1 MLAFTWVTLRF
12 IHFTSL
18 MLVFGCALYGA
29 WLAPVSVRRLMMR
42 RFMRLQRH
50 AAMWSFI
57 SATLMLA
64 VQGGL
69 MGSGWQDVFSVDIW
83 GAVLQT
89 QFGGVWLWQII
100 LALVTLVV
108 TLIVPR
114 SMSRLLLMLT
124 IAQCILL
131 AGVGHATLH
140 DGATRAVQQ
149 LNHALHLVC
158 AAAWFG
164 GLLPV
169 LYCMRMAQ
177 GRWQQQAIATMMR
190 FSRFGHL
197 FVIGV
202 LLTGITNG
210 LFIVG
215 LSFPWHAAYGQL
227 LLLKCVLVALMVA
240 IALANRYVLVPRMQQ
255 DNRCM
260 TLYFIWMTKIEWGIG
275 AVVLAIVSLFATL
288 EPF

>member
-1 MLAFTWVTLRF
+1 MLAFTWVALRF
-12 IHFTSL
+12 IHFTTL

-29 WLAPVSVRRLMMR
+29 WLAPVSLRRLMMR
-42 RFMRLQRH
+42 RFLHLQRH
-50 AAMWSFI
+50 AAAWSFI
-57 SATLMLA
+57 SGTLMLA

-69 MGSGWQDVFSVDIW
+69 MGAGWQDVLSITVW

-89 QFGGVWLWQII
+89 QFGGVWLWQI
-100 LALVTLVV
+100 
-108 TLIVPR
+108 
-114 SMSRLLLMLT
+114 M
-124 IAQCILL
+124 L

-140 DGATRAVQQ
+140 DSLTGTLHQI
-149 LNHALHLVC
+149 NHALHLIC

-169 LYCMRMAQ
+169 FYCMKMAQ
-177 GRWQQQAIATMMR
+177 GRWRDQAISTMMR
-190 FSRFGHL
+190 FSRYGHL

-202 LLTGITNG
+202 LLTGIMNA

-215 LSFPWHAAYGQL
+215 FSVPWHAAYGKL
-227 LLLKCVLVALMVA
+227 LLLKCALVMLMVA
-240 IALANRYVLVPRMQQ
+240 IALVNRYVLVPRMQQ

-260 TLYFIWMTKIEWGIG
+260 TLYFIWMTKLEWGIG

>member
-1 MLAFTWVTLRF
+1 MLALTWVALRF
-12 IHFTSL
+12 IHFTTL

-42 RFMRLQRH
+42 RFLRLQRH
-50 AAMWSFI
+50 AATWSFI

-64 VQGGL
+64 IQGGL
-69 MGSGWQDVFSVDIW
+69 MGSGWQDVISVEIW

-108 TLIVPR
+108 TIIVPH
-114 SMSRLLLMLT
+114 SMSRLLLIMT
-124 IAQCILL
+124 IAQFILL

-140 DGATRAVQQ
+140 DGVVRAIQQ
-149 LNHALHLVC
+149 LNHALHLIC

-169 LYCMRMAQ
+169 IYCMRMAK
-177 GRWQQQAIATMMR
+177 GRWRQQAISAMMR
-190 FSRFGHL
+190 FSRYGHL

-202 LLTGITNG
+202 LLTGMANV

-215 LSFPWHAAYGQL
+215 LSVPWHAAYGQL
-227 LLLKCVLVALMVA
+227 LLLKCALVALMVA
-240 IALANRYVLVPRMQQ
+240 IALVNRYVLVPRMQQ

-260 TLYFIWMTKIEWGIG
+260 TLYFIWMTKLEWGIG

>member
-1 MLAFTWVTLRF
+1 MLAFTWVALRF
-12 IHFTSL
+12 IHFTTL

-29 WLAPVSVRRLMMR
+29 WLAPVSLRRLMMR
-42 RFMRLQRH
+42 RFLHLQRH
-50 AAMWSFI
+50 AAAWSFV

-69 MGSGWQDVFSVDIW
+69 MGAGWQDVLSITVW

-100 LALVTLVV
+100 LALVTLAV
-108 TLIVPR
+108 TIIVPR
-114 SMSRLLLMLT
+114 SMPRRLLMLT
-124 IAQCILL
+124 IAQFILL

-140 DGATRAVQQ
+140 DGVTGTLHQV
-149 LNHALHLVC
+149 NHALHLIC

-169 LYCMRMAQ
+169 LYCMKMAQ
-177 GRWQQQAIATMMR
+177 GRWRDQAIKTIMR
-190 FSRFGHL
+190 FSRYGHL
-197 FVIGV
+197 FVVGV
-202 LLTGITNG
+202 LLTGIMNA

-215 LSFPWHAAYGQL
+215 FSVPWHMAYGRL
-227 LLLKCVLVALMVA
+227 LLLKGALVMLMVA
-240 IALANRYVLVPRMQQ
+240 IALVNRYVLVPRMRQ
-255 DNRCM
+255 DNRGM
-260 TLYFIWMTKIEWGIG
+260 TLYFIWMTKLEWGIG

>member
-1 MLAFTWVTLRF
+1 MLAFTWVALRF
-12 IHFTSL
+12 IHFTTL

-42 RFMRLQRH
+42 RFLRLQRH
-50 AAMWSFI
+50 AATWSFI

-64 VQGGL
+64 IQGGL
-69 MGSGWQDVFSVDIW
+69 MGAGWQDVISTDIW
-83 GAVLQT
+83 AAVVQT
-89 QFGGVWLWQII
+89 QFGGVWLWQIT

-108 TLIVPR
+108 TMIVPR
-114 SMSRLLLMLT
+114 NMARRLLMLT
-124 IAQCILL
+124 IAQFILL
-131 AGVGHATLH
+131 AGVGHATMH
-140 DGATRAVQQ
+140 DGVPGAIQQ
-149 LNHALHLVC
+149 INHALHLVC

-169 LYCMRMAQ
+169 LYCMKMAQ
-177 GRWQQQAIATMMR
+177 GRWREQAISTMMR
-190 FSRFGHL
+190 FSRYGHL

-202 LLTGITNG
+202 LLTGITNV

-215 LSFPWHAAYGQL
+215 FPFPWHAAYGQL
-227 LLLKCVLVALMVA
+227 LLLKCALVALMVA
-240 IALANRYVLVPRMQQ
+240 IALVNRYVLVPRMQQ

-260 TLYFIWMTKIEWGIG
+260 TLYFIWMTKLEWGTG